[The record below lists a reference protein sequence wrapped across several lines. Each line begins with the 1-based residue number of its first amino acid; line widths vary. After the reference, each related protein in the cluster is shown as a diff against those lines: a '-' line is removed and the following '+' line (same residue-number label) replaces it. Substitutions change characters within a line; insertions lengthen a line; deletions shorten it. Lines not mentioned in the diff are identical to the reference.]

1 MIHAEKRRKAE
12 NPRKSPKKSYAEKR
26 RKAENP
32 RNREKAPVLRAL
44 GERKKGAREAEIRP
58 LPYL

>member
-1 MIHAEKRRKAE
+1 MV
-12 NPRKSPKKSYAEKR
+12 YAEKR

>member
-1 MIHAEKRRKAE
+1 MDLTQ
-12 NPRKSPKKSYAEKR
+12 KSYAEKR
-26 RKAENP
+26 RKAKNP

-44 GERKKGAREAEIRP
+44 GERKKGAREAEICP